1 MGHQNVRGSLKIK
14 NRYLFTSIDAVK
26 SKHVLETVTLSI
38 AHSHVL
44 YLVKNVEKLV
54 RGQRKEM
61 SLSEWCFKDKMKFQ
75 CKNTIYVPIMLQILC
90 VLNETTVL

>member
-14 NRYLFTSIDAVK
+14 NKYLFTSIDAVK

-44 YLVKNVEKLV
+44 YLAKNVEQLV
-54 RGQRKEM
+54 DVEVWTKGG
-61 SLSEWCFKDKMKFQ
+61 D
-75 CKNTIYVPIMLQILC
+75 VPFRM
-90 VLNETTVL
+90 VV

>member
-1 MGHQNVRGSLKIK
+1 MGHQNIGGSLKIK

-54 RGQRKEM
+54 CVKVWTKGG
-61 SLSEWCFKDKMKFQ
+61 D
-75 CKNTIYVPIMLQILC
+75 VPFRM
-90 VLNETTVL
+90 VLKG